1 MKINKINIK
10 GIRTEDFI
18 ENSANEIKNII
29 GNYLKNLKPYQ
40 LHFLEVTLHFQF
52 ITD

>member
-18 ENSANEIKNII
+18 ENSANEIKKHNR
-29 GNYLKNLKPYQ
+29 G
-40 LHFLEVTLHFQF
+40 
-52 ITD
+52 IT

>member
-29 GNYLKNLKPYQ
+29 EELLKEFK
-40 LHFLEVTLHFQF
+40 T
-52 ITD
+52 I